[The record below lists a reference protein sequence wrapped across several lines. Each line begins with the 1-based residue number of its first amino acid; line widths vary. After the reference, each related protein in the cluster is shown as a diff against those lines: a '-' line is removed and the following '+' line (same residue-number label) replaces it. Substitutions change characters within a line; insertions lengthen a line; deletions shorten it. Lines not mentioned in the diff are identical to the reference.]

1 MTAAALSR
9 ISLTDFR
16 SYARADLVL
25 DAEVFDRKQLIEQV
39 RLYAMSL

>member
-1 MTAAALSR
+1 MYEARRAL
-9 ISLTDFR
+9 
-16 SYARADLVL
+16 YEQADLVL